1 MTKPVSQQSL
11 LVSHEMVEAFL
22 REHPDFFMSRNGL
35 LSELNLPHESG
46 SAISLVERQVSVLRE
61 RSRDLRKRLG
71 QLLDTAREND
81 RLFLKTQDLVLGL
94 LEAKN
99 LDEIITTVQCSLRDA
114 YQVDTNSLILFGDK
128 AQFRE
133 TNAYVVTL
141 EEAHA
146 QVGNLLQSN
155 KATCGVLRE
164 TEMTFLFPPSQFDG
178 NPRSVGSAAVAPLQY
193 HSANKNGA
201 FGLLAIGSFDPDRY
215 RSSMGTLFL
224 SYIAEVLNRVVPRYL
239 PPQE

>member
-1 MTKPVSQQSL
+1 MNKPVNATLSTL
-11 LVSHEMVEAFL
+11 THEDVELFL
-22 REHPDFFMSRNGL
+22 RDHPDFFMSRDGL

-94 LEAKN
+94 LEAKS
-99 LDEIITTVQCSLRDA
+99 LDEIITTLQSTLRDA
-114 YQVDTNSLILFGDK
+114 YQVDTNALILFGTPE
-128 AQFRE
+128 QFGHI
-133 TNAYVVTL
+133 NAHIVTIDD
-141 EEAHA
+141 ARSSI
-146 QVGNLLQSN
+146 GNLLHTN
-155 KATCGVLRE
+155 KATCGALRE
-164 TEMTFLFPPSQFDG
+164 AEMAFLFPNSLHEG
-178 NPRSVGSAAVAPLQY
+178 KLRSVGSAAVAPLQ
-193 HSANKNGA
+193 HNST

-224 SYIAEVLNRVVPRYL
+224 SYIAEVLNRVVPPFL
-239 PPQE
+239 PDPQ

>member
-1 MTKPVSQQSL
+1 MNKPVNQNTLSL
-11 LVSHEMVEAFL
+11 SHEEVETFL

-46 SAISLVERQVSVLRE
+46 SAISLVERQVSVLRD

-94 LEAKN
+94 LEAKS
-99 LDEIITTVQCSLRDA
+99 LDEVITTVQVSLRDA
-114 YQVDTNSLILFGDK
+114 YQVDTNSLILFGTPE
-128 AQFRE
+128 QFRD
-133 TNAYVVTL
+133 TNAYIVTR

-146 QVGNLLQSN
+146 QIGSIIQSN
-155 KATCGVLRE
+155 KATCGALRE
-164 TEMTFLFPPSQFDG
+164 TEMAFLFPPSLFEG
-178 NPRSVGSAAVAPLQY
+178 SPRSVGSAAVAPLQY
-193 HSANKNGA
+193 HDFNKSGT

-239 PPQE
+239 PSQE

>member
-1 MTKPVSQQSL
+1 MTKIPSSL
-11 LVSHEMVEAFL
+11 TTLSHEEVEAFL
-22 REHPDFFMSRNGL
+22 RDHPDFFMSRDGL

-94 LEAKN
+94 LEAGT
-99 LDEIITTVQCSLRDA
+99 LDEICTTVQSALRDA
-114 YQVDTNSLILFGDK
+114 YQVDTNSLILFGT
-128 AQFRE
+128 RE
-133 TNAYVVTL
+133 KFGAVNAHIVSF
-141 EEAHA
+141 EEATRKTGSII
-146 QVGNLLQSN
+146 QTN
-155 KATCGVLRE
+155 KATCGALRE
-164 TEMTFLFPPSQFDG
+164 AEMAFLFPDT
-178 NPRSVGSAAVAPLQY
+178 PRSVGSAAVAPLQQY
-193 HSANKNGA
+193 GTSSQGT

-224 SYIAEVLNRVVPRYL
+224 SYIAEVLNRVIPKHLPRA
-239 PPQE
+239 